1 MSQPITLTLA
11 QRAPRLTR
19 TLTLGIIVLLL
30 ALRLL
35 GVVYFAFPSQIAS
48 AHL

>member
-19 TLTLGIIVLLL
+19 AVVLFTPFKFVSWDHSKLGDN
-30 ALRLL
+30 
-35 GVVYFAFPSQIAS
+35 Y
-48 AHL
+48 